1 MKRKH
6 LISRQLVNTL
16 VSVFLNKT
24 LSIYYVAYA
33 ISIVLCFM
41 SIFRYVLPA
50 NNLLLSI
57 KISCILC
64 SIVYEIG
71 NTAWF
76 INIDCS
82 LKFVTDAWIPAS
94 TKKEIC
100 FQASLSVATYSMA
113 IAYFLFLQ
121 SFWMRLVNAFDG
133 SMFEISIKTKTMA
146 TIFLSILLSSYLM
159 VLMMTVV
166 FYILNQIY
174 LYLYG
179 FSLLLISINMIGY
192 ITASTLL
199 VRLMFSKIRNFT
211 VFFDNIRGNQELVA
225 KTT

>member
-33 ISIVLCFM
+33 ISIVICFM
-41 SIFRYVLPA
+41 SIFRYVLPG
-50 NNLLLSI
+50 NHLLLSI

-64 SIVYEIG
+64 SIAYEIG

-76 INIDCS
+76 ININCS
-82 LKFVTDAWIPAS
+82 LCHWCMDNSFNEKGHMFSSIIICCNIFHGNNVFFISTIILDAFGQCIW
-94 TKKEIC
+94 
-100 FQASLSVATYSMA
+100 
-113 IAYFLFLQ
+113 
-121 SFWMRLVNAFDG
+121 WVNVWN
-133 SMFEISIKTKTMA
+133 INWNQTIV